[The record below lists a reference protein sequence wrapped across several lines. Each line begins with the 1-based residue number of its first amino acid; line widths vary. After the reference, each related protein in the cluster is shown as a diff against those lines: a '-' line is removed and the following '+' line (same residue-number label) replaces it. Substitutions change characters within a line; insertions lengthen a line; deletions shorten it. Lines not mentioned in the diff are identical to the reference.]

1 MFRINNHFK
10 YILSS
15 YYASIG
21 TYTKLKSQRTV
32 FFFLLT
38 PLWTQC

>member
-32 FFFLLT
+32 FFS
-38 PLWTQC
+38 C